1 MKSKRNLKM
10 QTREITFISANEGK
24 IEFYMDNALVFAS
37 GDLDEL
43 ARVMPEM
50 DLRDAMA
57 SSSMDFA
64 DEYGFATHSGAYDL
78 LTQAIEMSA

>member
-1 MKSKRNLKM
+1 M

-24 IEFYMDNALVFAS
+24 LEFYMDDTLVFAS
-37 GDLDEL
+37 GNIDEL

-50 DLRDAMA
+50 DLTGAYG
-57 SSSMDFA
+57 SSSLDFA